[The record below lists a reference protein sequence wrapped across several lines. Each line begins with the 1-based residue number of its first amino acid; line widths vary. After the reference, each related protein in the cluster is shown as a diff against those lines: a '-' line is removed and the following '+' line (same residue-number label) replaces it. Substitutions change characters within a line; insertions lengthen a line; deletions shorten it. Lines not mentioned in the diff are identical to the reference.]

1 MRPIRTL
8 FKAAAVVGLAGILGV
23 GAWLVWE
30 SRAPAPGGS
39 GVVFFEVEK
48 GQNVRTVAEA
58 LKARGLLRKSTPF
71 ILLYKFFYQPRSIR
85 AGEYALRPGFG
96 IRETLETLLQGKV
109 HLYSVTVAEG
119 LTGTETFEAFISA
132 SFGDKETF
140 ATAFAGTAEIG
151 LLDPKAADL
160 EGYLFPE
167 TYHFPKGAAAAEILN
182 RMVSQFKETFGPDDR
197 RRAAELG
204 MSPRD
209 VVILASLIEKETSRL
224 EEKPLVSA
232 VFHNR
237 LRLGMKLDCD
247 PTIIYALK
255 RAGPFEGPLRTKD
268 LKFDSPYNTYL
279 YRGLPPGPICNPGL
293 VSIKAALFP
302 ASADFLY
309 FVADRNG
316 GHVFSRTIREHQAAV
331 RNYRLR

>member
-8 FKAAAVVGLAGILGV
+8 FKTAAVIGLAGILGG

-30 SRAPAPGGS
+30 SRAPAPGGF
-39 GVVFFEVEK
+39 GIVLFEVEK

-71 ILLYKFFYQPRSIR
+71 ILLYKFFYRPRSIR
-85 AGEYALRPGFG
+85 AGEYALRPG
-96 IRETLETLLQGKV
+96 LQGKV
-109 HLYSVTVAEG
+109 HLYPVTVAEG
-119 LTGTETFEAFISA
+119 LTGTETFEVFISA
-132 SFGDKETF
+132 SFGNKESF
-140 ATAFAGTAEIG
+140 AAAFAGTAEIA

-182 RMVSQFKETFGPDDR
+182 RMVSQFKEILGPDER

-279 YRGLPPGPICNPGL
+279 YRGLPPGPICNPGRG
-293 VSIKAALFP
+293 SIKAALFP

-309 FVADRNG
+309 FVADRTG
-316 GHVFSRTIREHQAAV
+316 GHVFSRTIREHLAAV